1 MAKNPVISAVIHD
14 LLNGQSF
21 DNFSDLT
28 EGIKSRC
35 ARLRIP
41 YDAGRISDALSL
53 VARTRPLLRQPAA
66 RRMWYVE
73 QADDSRPLSKA
84 EAADLWPRLLA
95 VAKRWT
101 RR

>member
-1 MAKNPVISAVIHD
+1 MAASPVISAVIHD
-14 LLNGQSF
+14 LLNRQSF
-21 DNFSDLT
+21 DDFSDLCET
-28 EGIKSRC
+28 VKCRC
-35 ARLRIP
+35 AVLKIP
-41 YDAGRISDALSL
+41 YDSGSVTDALSL

-66 RRMWYVE
+66 RRMWHVE

-95 VAKRWT
+95 AAKRWT